1 MGDALTLAELTA
13 VGAHRRGHFL
23 LSSGLHSGDYLQCAL
38 YLSHPRRAEAA
49 GARLAAALRDLLD
62 ERLDLV
68 VSPAL
73 GGVIIGHETA
83 RALDLPFLF
92 TERSGESMSLR
103 RGFAVAPGQRAV
115 VVEDVVTTGRSTR
128 EVIALLA
135 AAGASVA
142 AVASVVNRSGLAN
155 PFAPLPYPSLLAV
168 SFPTW
173 PPTSCQ
179 MCREGRPVDKP
190 GSRPGSSQ
198 G

>member
-1 MGDALTLAELTA
+1 MGDALSLAELTA
-13 VGAHRRGHFL
+13 VGAHRQGHFL

-38 YLSHPRRAEAA
+38 FLAHPRRAEAA
-49 GARLAAALRDLLD
+49 GARLAAAIRNLLP
-62 ERLDLV
+62 ERVDLV

-92 TERSGESMSLR
+92 SERSGEAMILR
-103 RGFAVAPGQRAV
+103 RGFAVSPGQRAV

-128 EVIALLA
+128 EVIALLE
-135 AAGASVA
+135 AGGARVA

-155 PFAPLPYPSLLAV
+155 PFAPLPYPSLLEV

-173 PPTSCQ
+173 PPAGCPL
-179 MCREGRPVDKP
+179 CREGRPVDKP
-190 GSRPGSSQ
+190 GSRPAAR
-198 G
+198 